1 MRIQK
6 KNSVSSNMNDF
17 YPKYQR
23 SAIGFNKHISN
34 RVFTTS
40 SLYGHFCKIHR
51 ILSVFV
57 LILYVIGLSG
67 LND

>member
-1 MRIQK
+1 M
-6 KNSVSSNMNDF
+6 SDF
-17 YPKYQR
+17 YPKYQYFVMR
-23 SAIGFNKHISN
+23 SNKRITN

-57 LILYVIGLSG
+57 LILYIIGLSG
-67 LND
+67 LNDC

>member
-1 MRIQK
+1 
-6 KNSVSSNMNDF
+6 MNEWLL
-17 YPKYQR
+17 KYQR
-23 SAIGFNKHISN
+23 SAMLFEKSIGS

-57 LILYVIGLSG
+57 QILYVIGLYG
-67 LND
+67 LY